1 VYNSYV
7 QINNRN
13 GIIISNTIHKGE
25 KMKIPIKLFSLC
37 VSLTVIIILGLSGQ
51 SYAKIDPA
59 TCTGAWVF
67 NDPSAD
73 VLKDI
78 SGNANDCT
86 IKGKP
91 KWVDSTFGKAID
103 FDATDDLVECPDND
117 PLDVGTDNFS
127 VVAWIKCAKYDPGE
141 WEAQIIFKLE
151 HAVPRHGY
159 LLAVRGSLDAG
170 NKNKP
175 VFIMGLGDASGIH
188 TFGTSPINDD
198 TWHHLAVTVDRSN
211 SVIMYR
217 DGEIEAQQN
226 IAGYAKQNEDNS
238 RVFNI
243 GSETGTPGRYI
254 KGTIDD
260 VALFK
265 TVLTPADISDLM
277 NFGLEKILGGKAV
290 QPFDKLAS
298 TWADVK
304 IR

>member
-1 VYNSYV
+1 
-7 QINNRN
+7 
-13 GIIISNTIHKGE
+13 
-25 KMKIPIKLFSLC
+25 MKIPIKLFSLC

-91 KWVDSTFGKAID
+91 KWADSMFGKAID
-103 FDATDDLVECPDND
+103 FDGTDDLVECPDND
-117 PLDVGTDNFS
+117 SLDVGTGNFS

-159 LLAVRGSLDAG
+159 LLAVRGSLDAA
-170 NKNKP
+170 NMNKP

-265 TVLTPADISDLM
+265 TVLTPTDISDLM

-290 QPFDKLAS
+290 QPSDKLAS